1 MASTPAICF
10 EGEEGKE
17 GMGCS
22 PPPPSRGPT
31 GLPASPSG
39 GGEVGRRGGGGGDG
53 RGRGSPPESPYA
65 GDDAGVL
72 TCPAVYYSSNIFLI
86 HK

>member
-1 MASTPAICF
+1 MASAPAICF

-22 PPPPSRGPT
+22 PPPPSRGPA

-65 GDDAGVL
+65 GDDAGDAYL
-72 TCPAVYYSSNIFLI
+72 YPTGEP
-86 HK
+86 